1 MPDKFR
7 VAVVGTGRI
16 AQTHLQAC
24 RAVEEVVIA
33 AVADTDAE
41 VAHAAAEAHG
51 CRAYPDHRELLAAEK
66 LDAVMVCTPPAT
78 HHAIVLDCVRAGL
91 SVLVEKPVAITTAEV
106 REMRQAADK
115 AGRVLMMASKFRYTP
130 DMISARALIRAGIL
144 GTPVFFENTFASW
157 LDVTKRW
164 NADPKL
170 SGGGVLIDNG
180 THSIDIAR
188 YLLGPITEVM
198 AWEGRKVQT
207 IPVEDTAHIS
217 LRAGDG
223 VTGTIDLSWSV
234 QKDRESY
241 VDVYGTEGMLSIGWR
256 TSRYRQNRATSWV
269 SFGKG
274 YDKLASFS
282 GQLRNF
288 IGCCRGGEAPLITGD
303 DAVASVCA
311 IEAAYASVAAGA
323 WRPVAAC

>member
-1 MPDKFR
+1 
-7 VAVVGTGRI
+7 
-16 AQTHLQAC
+16 
-24 RAVEEVVIA
+24 
-33 AVADTDAE
+33 
-41 VAHAAAEAHG
+41 
-51 CRAYPDHRELLAAEK
+51 
-66 LDAVMVCTPPAT
+66 
-78 HHAIVLDCVRAGL
+78 
-91 SVLVEKPVAITTAEV
+91 
-106 REMRQAADK
+106 
-115 AGRVLMMASKFRYTP
+115 
-130 DMISARALIRAGIL
+130 LIRAGIL

-157 LDVTKRW
+157 LDVSKRW
-164 NADPKL
+164 NADPKV

-198 AWEGRKVQT
+198 AWQGRQVQT

-256 TSRYRQNRATSWV
+256 GSRYRQNRATSWV
-269 SFGKG
+269 AFGKG
-274 YDKLASFS
+274 YDKLASFC

-288 IGCCRGGEAPLITGD
+288 IGCCRGAEAPLITSE

-311 IEAAYASVAAGA
+311 IEAAYASVKAGA
-323 WRPVAAC
+323 WRPVAADEPVARV